1 MNYLAAILLLVATH
15 TAEAGKKPACN
26 AAHHGRLWPAEANGS
41 TEAARQFYQRGELE
55 MCSLDVWKYKWQRLS
70 VNVHELSK
78 RTQQASNSAAQSALP
93 R

>member
-15 TAEAGKKPACN
+15 TVEAGKRPACN
-26 AAHHGRLWPAEANGS
+26 AAHQGELWPAEANVS
-41 TEAARQFYQRGELE
+41 TQAAREFYQRGELE

-70 VNVHELSK
+70 VNVRELSRRK
-78 RTQQASNSAAQSALP
+78 QQAVQTALP